1 MLDHD
6 KWKVSATASLSS
18 GSWRPVP
25 RLKFWKH
32 SKRVCTGWAQGG
44 ERHASIYMVSEM
56 AAALVRA
63 RKMGSFGDVREAFE
77 AALAAM
83 GEDSRVIVLPQAGS
97 IMQKIGLKN
106 DLDALLSGVH
116 RSNHRKG

>member
-6 KWKVSATASLSS
+6 KWKVSATAS
-18 GSWRPVP
+18 
-25 RLKFWKH
+25 
-32 SKRVCTGWAQGG
+32 
-44 ERHASIYMVSEM
+44 
-56 AAALVRA
+56 
-63 RKMGSFGDVREAFE
+63 GDVREAFE
-77 AALAAM
+77 AALAAI